1 MNDTLVNI
9 ITNIIYIVAVLIVVI
24 LIFAL
29 INYTLYTIY
38 SIKEIVVHN
47 TSEDAIHYKL
57 KDIYNYKLINYINII
72 NADNNYKYD
81 ISSEFNKGKVIDMK
95 EFTLSK
101 YESTPPTPSMQ
112 KYIDLSYLKDYKI
125 SEETD
130 KKIGF
135 KLKNI
140 DALKPEDFMIL
151 YDKISIDDT
160 IKLVVSPID
169 NTKLIAIYKNGDTEG
184 KYKIEYK
191 DTDYDEYLKKNNVDI
206 NINKS
211 LYGDIVSFS
220 KYDNTTGKTGYNKG
234 NPDNTETSKK
244 IIVKD
249 GIIILYKDKNNSN
262 SIEKV
267 SNNTDIYGYILN
279 GLFLLIPTTLLWSN
293 DKYAAGLYVKTN
305 NDLYEIILL
314 LVFLIIFIILMS
326 LINDFYTYIFYI
338 TGNSKIFRELFI
350 AKILD
355 RNIHLVVITLCI
367 IIYCIIHSTVYFFVF
382 ISGTYKKIKGM
393 YGDLI
398 AADEYIRN
406 ETNKYLISNSLNS
419 DAIIEAFNDIA
430 YGGDISYA
438 KGKYNVIDGTTNQDI
453 YDFKKNFEEKMI
465 AINYGFNYDE
475 NIYST
480 NNYTSTFF
488 TKMKSI
494 LFYTEH
500 QIDAEI
506 ASITVNDAGAITGIT
521 LGANKGKYITD
532 TPPKITI
539 EAPTAANS
547 TQAEATATL
556 THIAG
561 TTPPLYEID
570 RIEITS
576 GKEGTKY
583 VVADKSKVKIS
594 KSIKHQDINKTLL
607 LVLIIYL
614 YFVKNNIDDPYILIK
629 LNKLIFGRVANTGI
643 PEIDEEIHNTL
654 TLRSLLGHNLE
665 NKAIIDDLEYEKT
678 QIYDNIKNNEKDAF
692 KKRIDVYKVGDTGV
706 DNNVLN
712 FSNKLYVQ
720 LDYWG
725 AVYFFNL
732 YLALEIIIGCFV
744 ILAILLI
751 IKYTDNDMKANIERY
766 IDKMNELIETIVDE
780 IKTAIL
786 GVI

>member
-81 ISSEFNKGKVIDMK
+81 ISSEFNNTGKVIDMK
-95 EFTLSK
+95 EFTLTK
-101 YESTPPTPSMQ
+101 YELQAEPEKPTPPAPPMQ
-112 KYIDLSYLKDYKI
+112 KYIDLSYLKDYKK
-125 SEETD
+125 SKKTD
-130 KKIGF
+130 NKIEF

-151 YDKISIDDT
+151 YDKISIDDSIT
-160 IKLVVSPID
+160 FDPTKYGIKLDLTDTTTYSITLDP
-169 NTKLIAIYKNGDTEG
+169 TKLIAIYKNGDKQEKYIIRYEKTEV
-184 KYKIEYK
+184 
-191 DTDYDEYLKKNNVDI
+191 TDYDEYSKNNTVDI

-211 LYGDIVSFS
+211 LYGDIVSFG
-220 KYDNTTGKTGYNKG
+220 KNDDTTDK
-234 NPDNTETSKK
+234 TETSKK

-262 SIEKV
+262 SIKKV

-326 LINDFYTYIFYI
+326 LINDFYTYIF
-338 TGNSKIFRELFI
+338 N
-350 AKILD
+350 
-355 RNIHLVVITLCI
+355 I

-406 ETNKYLISNSLNS
+406 EANKYLISNSYNS

-438 KGKYNVIDGTTNQDI
+438 KGKYNVIDETTNQDI

-494 LFYTEH
+494 LFYTQH
-500 QIDAEI
+500 Q
-506 ASITVNDAGAITGIT
+506 
-521 LGANKGKYITD
+521 Y
-532 TPPKITI
+532 
-539 EAPTAANS
+539 
-547 TQAEATATL
+547 
-556 THIAG
+556 
-561 TTPPLYEID
+561 
-570 RIEITS
+570 
-576 GKEGTKY
+576 
-583 VVADKSKVKIS
+583 
-594 KSIKHQDINKTLL
+594 INKTLL

-678 QIYDNIKNNEKDAF
+678 QIYDNIKNNEKEAV
-692 KKRIDVYKVGDTGV
+692 KTKIDVYKVGDTGV
-706 DNNVLN
+706 DKNVLN
-712 FSNKLYVQ
+712 FSNNLYVQ

-766 IDKMNELIETIVDE
+766 IDKMKELIETIVDE